1 MDRWA
6 ALLMLTAG
14 LLHASWHAIVKT
26 GRSLAILAGMGLVSS
41 IVTLPFLF
49 VVPMPSGSLWLILLL
64 SVVLHCAYKLSLTR
78 AYASADF
85 SNAYP
90 LARGLVPL
98 FAASLSYI
106 WLDQLPGPGQ
116 CWAIIAIVCGVIG
129 LVVEQAASSLQPRL
143 LLAALC
149 AGLMV
154 AAYSS
159 MPGVFAPAPAGLRSR
174 PG

>member
-1 MDRWA
+1 
-6 ALLMLTAG
+6 
-14 LLHASWHAIVKT
+14 
-26 GRSLAILAGMGLVSS
+26 MGLVSS